1 MEFQS
6 YFQSYQNYFWE
17 WEQNNDGLFLT
28 VPNARTIA
36 HHDHVLEILKHLSD
50 ESIPPFGSLLLAIIA
65 TNASG
70 GESFDSVLYYV
81 RNKVKVVE
89 NQSIPDLDAAI
100 SFLEN
105 LQLLTGFKKGKN
117 KLLLFK
123 TIFSQCHKRI
133 SAEKVQIILKQFSED
148 SISVEKIPFNK
159 ATFINDFK
167 VFELLHKKFPTKEAI
182 LNVLQGLDNYAVEQQ
197 LEETLLEQES
207 TSVKPPDFIE
217 QLIQEDKTFHVGSL
231 IKRIWSGLNIPLHH
245 NMPSSQPLGGISDL
259 TNKGDFDKLLISEFA
274 QDDMVFM
281 SRIANNEAL
290 YIQREVPPEADKFER
305 IILIDTTLRNW
316 GNPKAMNFA
325 TALAIAKHPKTDISC
340 RLFVVGNAF
349 EEIGYATVEEVVEGL
364 NSVIPKLDCS
374 EGLNSYLLSETADS
388 SHEVFFITCEEN
400 VQVPAMQKVMSD
412 HFAAIKYV
420 VTTHYDGTVN
430 IFRNQNKG
438 KKHLQ
443 KMILPLET
451 LWKRDETTAK
461 AKGRKFD
468 PSISDAVHNYPLHYP
483 LPQNPIATFYLDDW
497 YYFLTSNKSLMVAK
511 LDAKEKVSH
520 YNTTYIHPENYKGAT
535 ILFENISIKGGGI
548 YGLGK
553 NNDGDLVLYY
563 YFINQSQICY
573 LNLNTK
579 VFAKTNFRSAFANH
593 QYRIFNDNDL
603 FYLININS
611 KEVWEI
617 AYENDSIVVQTL
629 FDATV
634 FDRSTTFF
642 DNHIRPFSYHGTSSL
657 KSFNAIIINTE
668 DLLQFN
674 IHKLSSGY
682 NNSLF
687 LFQDRNATAK
697 IKALRDK
704 NKFVFPDGSE
714 VLLDNRGML
723 TLVSSNPDLPNIY
736 LPPVLQI
743 ALAMATD
750 EEFAGNPYFYDNTR
764 YLKKIEISEFKAKYL
779 DRFIQQIIHY
789 EV

>member
-6 YFQSYQNYFWE
+6 YFQSYQDYFWE

-36 HHDHVLEILKHLSD
+36 HEDHVLEILEYLSD
-50 ESIPPFGSLLLAIIA
+50 ESIPPFGSLLLALIA
-65 TNASG
+65 TNSSG
-70 GESFDSVLYYV
+70 GEPLDSVLYYV
-81 RNKVKVVE
+81 RNKEKIVG
-89 NQSIPDLDAAI
+89 NQSIPDVKAAV

-105 LQLLTGFKKGKN
+105 LQLLTGFKKGNN

-123 TIFSQCHKRI
+123 TIFSGCHKRI
-133 SAEKVQIILKQFSED
+133 AAEKAETILEQYRKTPVSL
-148 SISVEKIPFNK
+148 EKMAFNE

-167 VFELLHKKFPTKEAI
+167 LFELLNKKFPTKQAI
-182 LNVLQGLDNYAVEQQ
+182 LNAMQGLATDAVEEQ
-197 LEETLLEQES
+197 LDEALLEQES
-207 TSVKPPDFIE
+207 SSGKPIDFIE
-217 QLIQEDKTFHVGSL
+217 QLIEEDKTFHVGSL

-325 TALAIAKHPKTDISC
+325 TALAIAKHPKTDINC
-340 RLFVVGNAF
+340 RLFVVGNSF
-349 EEIGYATVEEVVEGL
+349 EEIVYSTVEEVIEGL
-364 NSVIPKLDCS
+364 NSVLPTLDCS
-374 EGLNSYLLSETADS
+374 EGLNRYLLSETVNS
-388 SHEVFFITCEEN
+388 SHEVFFITSEEN
-400 VQVPAMQKVMSD
+400 LHVPSMQKVMSD
-412 HFAAIKYV
+412 HFEAIKYV
-420 VTTHYDGTVN
+420 ITTHSDGTVN

-451 LWKRDETTAK
+451 LWTRDEAK

-468 PSISDAVHNYPLHYP
+468 PSISDAVHNYPLHYA
-483 LPQNPIATFYLDDW
+483 LPQNPIATFYLDDY
-497 YYFLTSNKSLMVAK
+497 YYFLTSNKSLV
-511 LDAKEKVSH
+511 VSQVDLTKKTTNH
-520 YNTTYIHPENYKGAT
+520 PTTYIHPECYKGTT
-535 ILFENISIKGGGI
+535 ILFENISIKAGGV

-553 NNDGDLVLYY
+553 NSDGDLILYY
-563 YFINQSQICY
+563 YFINQSQLCY

-579 VFAKTNFRSAFANH
+579 AFAKTTFKSAYANH
-593 QYRIFNDNDL
+593 HYRIFNDSHQ
-603 FYLININS
+603 FYLINTNS
-611 KEVWEI
+611 KEVWKIE
-617 AYENDSIVVQTL
+617 YEKDLIEVEVI
-629 FDATV
+629 FDEAV
-634 FDRSTTFF
+634 LNRSTAYF
-642 DNHIRPFSYHGTSSL
+642 DHHIRPFSHHGTSVL
-657 KSFNAIIINTE
+657 KSFNSIMINSE
-668 DLLQFN
+668 DVLQLN
-674 IHKLSSGY
+674 IHKLSVGY

-687 LFQDRNATAK
+687 LLQDRSASPK
-697 IKALRDK
+697 IKAVRVK

-714 VLLDNRGML
+714 VRLDNRGML

-750 EEFAGNPYFYDNTR
+750 EEFAGNPYFYDTTR
-764 YLKKIEISEFKAKYL
+764 ILKQIEIADFKAKYL